1 MTINIK
7 ARAELAAARAI
18 NEKAIAEGRDLTNA
32 EVDAATA
39 HLQEYERL
47 KSEPAH
53 GFNNS
58 PAVKATLD
66 ALGVSGAGSRVPTKG
81 YAGVGDGVTGGG
93 FVAQAKSRW
102 AAEVADRLV
111 KSMPGPGGSK
121 ALISGSVDVPSVIGQ
136 PVEIVT
142 RPRTILDLIQTPS
155 SPADGNGNTFQY
167 LRQTTRTNNA
177 AAVPD
182 NAVKPT
188 SVLTFGDVES
198 KFSVYAHLSEALPL
212 RYLTDFRG
220 LTDVLQEQLAAGLLE
235 AIENDIVDGDG
246 TNDSFTGIL
255 NTSGVQAQAWST
267 DILSTMRAAKYKLV
281 NSFLQPT
288 AWVLHP
294 SDLEKIEALKDT
306 TGRFLFDGLEGIE
319 AHLGYPVVLNNGMT
333 AGVGLL
339 GDFSTVELLVR
350 EDDHVDIDTGG
361 DLFTKNQFRA
371 RVEGRYG
378 LKVGRPV
385 GFVQA
390 DLTA

>member
-18 NEKAIAEGRDLTNA
+18 SEKAIAEGRELTQA
-32 EVDAATA
+32 EVDAASA
-39 HLQEYERL
+39 HLQEFERL
-47 KSEPAH
+47 KSEPAR
-53 GFNNS
+53 GFNS
-58 PAVKATLD
+58 GPGVKAALD
-66 ALGVSGAGSRVPTKG
+66 ALGVTGAGNHVPTKG
-81 YAGVGDGVTGGG
+81 YAGSGDGVTGGG

-121 ALISGSVDVPSVIGQ
+121 ALISGSIDVPSIIGQ
-136 PVEIVT
+136 PVETVT

-155 SPADGNGNTFQY
+155 SPANGNGNTFQY
-167 LRQTTRTNNA
+167 LRQTARTNNA

-182 NAVKPT
+182 NTEKPT

-198 KFSVYAHLSEALPL
+198 KFSVYAHLSEAMPL

-220 LTDVLQEQLAAGLLE
+220 LTEILQEQLAAGLLE
-235 AIENDIVDGDG
+235 AIENDIIDGDG
-246 TNDSFTGIL
+246 TGDAFTGIL

-294 SDLEKIEALKDT
+294 NDLEKIEALKDT
-306 TGRFLFDGLEGIE
+306 TGRFLFDGVEGIE

-333 AGVGLL
+333 PGVGLL

-361 DLFTKNQFRA
+361 ELFTKNQFRA

-378 LKVGRPV
+378 LKVGRPL